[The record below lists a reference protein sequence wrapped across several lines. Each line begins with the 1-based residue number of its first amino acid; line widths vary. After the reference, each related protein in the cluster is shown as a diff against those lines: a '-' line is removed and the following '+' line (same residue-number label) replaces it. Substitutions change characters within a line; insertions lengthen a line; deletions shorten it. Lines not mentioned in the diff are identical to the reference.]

1 MITDQQMRIVMD
13 EKQKGRRLYAAA
25 AKAGVCEGT
34 ARKYLKVGVLPSE
47 TRIEHRWRTREDPF
61 EGVWEDVCE
70 LLEGNSGLSPKTIF
84 EYLCREHPGSFSEGQ
99 LRTLQRRVKVWRAL
113 AGPGREVYFPQVHE
127 PGETGASDFTRM
139 GSLGVTIGGA
149 YFDHMLYHFTL
160 VYSGWED
167 VTICFSES
175 FEALSEG
182 FQNAL
187 WRLGGVP
194 QEHLTDNLSAA
205 VNNLSEKGEFTRRYG
220 SLLGYYRLKGRRI
233 NPGRANENGSI
244 ESRNGH
250 FKRTLKQALM
260 LRGSCDFAS
269 REEYELFL
277 RELLTQLN
285 GSRGARLSEEKV
297 LLRSL
302 PPRRLESYRTQG
314 VKVSRNA
321 TIRVL
326 HNTYSVHSRLMGE
339 QVEVRAYADHLEVWY
354 AQRKVETLPRLR
366 GEGKSR
372 IFFRHIIDSL
382 VRKPGAFA
390 NYKYRSDLF
399 PSTNFRLVYDWLK
412 ENRPSIAERE
422 YLQILLLA
430 ARESE
435 ALTEAVLRGL
445 LDREEAISAEAVKSL
460 LQSLVV
466 TAAPPE
472 VLIEEIDL
480 SVYDALLTRAVS

>member
-1 MITDQQMRIVMD
+1 
-13 EKQKGRRLYAAA
+13 
-25 AKAGVCEGT
+25 
-34 ARKYLKVGVLPSE
+34 
-47 TRIEHRWRTREDPF
+47 
-61 EGVWEDVCE
+61 
-70 LLEGNSGLSPKTIF
+70 
-84 EYLCREHPGSFSEGQ
+84 
-99 LRTLQRRVKVWRAL
+99 
-113 AGPGREVYFPQVHE
+113 
-127 PGETGASDFTRM
+127 
-139 GSLGVTIGGA
+139 
-149 YFDHMLYHFTL
+149 
-160 VYSGWED
+160 
-167 VTICFSES
+167 
-175 FEALSEG
+175 
-182 FQNAL
+182 
-187 WRLGGVP
+187 
-194 QEHLTDNLSAA
+194 LSAA

-445 LDREEAISAEAVKSL
+445 LDREEAISAKAVKSL